1 MIALPSSESL
11 GAPMRKLMTGVAFS
25 RADTSVIGRWW
36 WTVDRWMLAAI
47 VAILAFG
54 VILTMA
60 ASPPVAERLGIN
72 SFHFVYRQL
81 VFLPFALVV
90 ALGISVLSPQQI
102 RRFATILLLAS
113 VAALAMTL
121 LIGAEIKGSRRWL
134 SLGPLT
140 LQPSEFVKPAFAV
153 VAAWLFTRRKLNK
166 KFPGYLL
173 SIGLFGAIMALLIQ
187 QPDLGMAIVL
197 STVWFA
203 QFFLAGLSIW
213 WVVAGMVGGVGS
225 VIGAYYTFSHVHKR
239 IDHFLNS
246 DVGDSYQINTALEA
260 FMNGGLFGRGPGEG
274 TVKALLPDAHTDFI
288 MAVAGEEFGL
298 IVCLLVV
305 GLFAFVVLRGMSR
318 ALQET
323 SLFLML
329 ASAGLVVQ
337 FGLQALINMASTL
350 KLMPTKGMTLPF
362 ISYGGS
368 SALATAVGIGMLLA
382 LSRRRGGIGEIE

>member
-1 MIALPSSESL
+1 MIALPRSENAI
-11 GAPMRKLMTGVAFS
+11 GAPMRKLAAAAFS

-47 VAILAFG
+47 MAILAFG

-60 ASPPVAERLGIN
+60 ASPPVAERLGIS

-81 VFLPFALVV
+81 MFLPLALMV
-90 ALGISVLSPQQI
+90 ALGISVMTPQQI
-102 RRFATILLLAS
+102 RRFATVVLLVSLG
-113 VAALAMTL
+113 ALALTL

-134 SLGPLT
+134 SFGPLSI
-140 LQPSEFVKPAFAV
+140 QPSEFVKPSFAV

-166 KFPGYLL
+166 RFPGYLL
-173 SIGLFGAIMALLIQ
+173 SIALFGVIMALLIQ

-213 WVVAGMVGGVGS
+213 FVVAGVLGGVGAA
-225 VIGAYYTFSHVHKR
+225 VGAYYTFSHVHKR
-239 IDHFLNS
+239 IDHFLNP

-274 TVKALLPDAHTDFI
+274 TVKASLPDAHTDFI

-298 IVCLLVV
+298 IVCLIVV

-329 ASAGLVVQ
+329 GSAGLVIQ

-368 SALATAVGIGMLLA
+368 SALATAVGVGMLLA

>member
-1 MIALPSSESL
+1 MITFSRSDI
-11 GAPMRKLMTGVAFS
+11 GAPVRKLVQGVAFS

-36 WTVDRWMLAAI
+36 WTVDRWMLASI
-47 VAILAFG
+47 VAILVFG

-60 ASPPVAERLGIN
+60 ASPPVAERLGID
-72 SFHFVYRQL
+72 SFHFVRRQL
-81 VFLPFALVV
+81 FFLPLALAVTL
-90 ALGISVLSPQQI
+90 AISVMNPQQI
-102 RRFATILLLAS
+102 RRFATVVLLVS
-113 VAALAMTL
+113 LAMLALTL
-121 LIGAEIKGSRRWL
+121 VMGAEIKGSRRWL
-134 SLGPLT
+134 SFGPLSI
-140 LQPSEFVKPAFAV
+140 QPSEFVKPSFAV
-153 VAAWLFTRRKLNK
+153 VAAWLFTKRKLNK
-166 KFPGYLL
+166 KFPGFLL
-173 SIGLFGAIMALLIQ
+173 SIGLFGVIMALLIQ

-213 WVVAGMVGGVGS
+213 WVVAGAVGGVGS
-225 VIGAYYTFSHVHKR
+225 VIGAYYTFAHVHKR
-239 IDHFLNS
+239 VDHFLNP

-298 IVCLLVV
+298 IICLIIV

-329 ASAGLVVQ
+329 ASSGLVIQ

-368 SALATAVGIGMLLA
+368 SALATAVGVGMLLA

>member
-1 MIALPSSESL
+1 MITFSRSDI
-11 GAPMRKLMTGVAFS
+11 GAPMRKLSVAFS
-25 RADTSVIGRWW
+25 RADTSVLGRWW

-47 VAILAFG
+47 VAILVFG

-60 ASPPVAERLGIN
+60 ASPPVAERLGIDT
-72 SFHFVYRQL
+72 FHFVRRQL
-81 VFLPFALVV
+81 FFLPLALIVTL
-90 ALGISVLSPQQI
+90 AISVMNPQQI
-102 RRFATILLLAS
+102 RRFATVVLVISL
-113 VAALAMTL
+113 AALALTL
-121 LIGAEIKGSRRWL
+121 VMGAEIKGSRRWL
-134 SLGPLT
+134 SFGPLSI
-140 LQPSEFVKPAFAV
+140 QPSEFVKPSFAV
-153 VAAWLFTRRKLNK
+153 VAAWLFTKRKLNRR
-166 KFPGYLL
+166 FPGFLL
-173 SIGLFGAIMALLIQ
+173 STGLFGVILALLIQ

-213 WVVAGMVGGVGS
+213 WVVAGAVGGIGS
-225 VIGAYYTFSHVHKR
+225 VVGAYYTFAHVHKR
-239 IDHFLNS
+239 VDHFLNP

-298 IVCLLVV
+298 IICLIIV

-329 ASAGLVVQ
+329 ASSGLVIQ

-368 SALATAVGIGMLLA
+368 SALATAVGVGMLLA